1 MLKDVTHRSQG
12 VTCHSAGQVG
22 SRYCPQDRR
31 KVAEGEADRQT
42 DLVPLP
48 FHSALVQISSEKN
61 YFEFSFSVVRF
72 LCCKNVYWQ
81 MSVVKS
87 RLFSEI
93 NQSGMS
99 FQSLKTALKS
109 DIA

>member
-1 MLKDVTHRSQG
+1 ML
-12 VTCHSAGQVG
+12 G
-22 SRYCPQDRR
+22 SWILDTVLKIEERVLKARQT
-31 KVAEGEADRQT
+31 DRQT
-42 DLVPLP
+42 DLVSLP
-48 FHSALVQISSEKN
+48 FHSPLVQISSEKTTLN
-61 YFEFSFSVVRF
+61 PVFLWSDFCESSFSVVKF

-93 NQSGMS
+93 NQSGVS